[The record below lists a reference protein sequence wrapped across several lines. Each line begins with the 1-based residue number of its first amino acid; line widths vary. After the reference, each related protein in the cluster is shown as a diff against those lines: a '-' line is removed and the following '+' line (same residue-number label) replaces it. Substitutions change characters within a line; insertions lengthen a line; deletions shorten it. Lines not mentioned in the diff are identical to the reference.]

1 MVETNYQ
8 VFGWVKLLE
17 FLCVCLSNRHT
28 KFFQILNGFDWDTTF
43 IRDLSFFTS
52 WSFSW
57 TTSLTGT
64 LRGITASPGSILDLV
79 TLNNTAFDSSASLFP
94 WVQTLFRVNNI
105 EPLTPEGWFEEGHG
119 IKRGEKNDYGIWMP
133 YHSKGIFS

>member
-1 MVETNYQ
+1 M
-8 VFGWVKLLE
+8 KLLE

-43 IRDLSFFTS
+43 IWDLSFFSS

-64 LRGITASPGSILDLV
+64 LRGITASPGSILDLF
-79 TLNNTAFDSSASLFP
+79 TLNNTAFDSSVSLFQ
-94 WVQTLFRVNNI
+94 WVQTLFWVNNI
-105 EPLTPEGWFEEGHG
+105 EPLTPEGWFEEGRVKKGGNNNDDG
-119 IKRGEKNDYGIWMP
+119 I
-133 YHSKGIFS
+133 